1 MSWFKEG
8 TKLTFETE
16 ISGSSGVYLA
26 VEVGGV
32 FVDIWEWIS
41 AGICKLGR
49 VMNEGRNLFI

>member
-8 TKLTFETE
+8 TETK

-41 AGICKLGR
+41 AGICKLGS